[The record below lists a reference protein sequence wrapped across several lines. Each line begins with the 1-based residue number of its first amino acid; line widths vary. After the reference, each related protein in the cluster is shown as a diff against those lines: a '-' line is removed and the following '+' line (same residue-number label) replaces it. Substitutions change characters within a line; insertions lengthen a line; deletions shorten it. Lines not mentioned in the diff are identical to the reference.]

1 MMSWWAKSP
10 LRSDPGVRVT
20 LLGIVVNIALSAV
33 KLVVGVFTGSLALIA
48 DGIHST
54 SDMATDLAVL
64 GGIHLSAR
72 PADSGHPYGHGRYET
87 LAGGIVAGALI
98 LVGLY
103 IAWDAGSALYRH
115 VDTYPGVAVV
125 VTAIASILAKEWL
138 YRRTIRIGREV
149 GSAALTA
156 NAWHHRSDALS
167 SVAVLL
173 GGIGGLLGW
182 GHADQIAGIVV
193 GGMVLLAG
201 GRTVRDVLH
210 ELVEGALSDREIAAI
225 RTAVSTVLQ
234 VNSWHQLRTRRVGR
248 ETFIELHV
256 LVDPDLSLLQGHQI
270 SMQVEEAVRSAL
282 ARPVNVMVHIEP
294 DTPELASHNQ
304 S

>member
-1 MMSWWAKSP
+1 MSWWARSS

-33 KLVVGVFTGSLALIA
+33 KLLVGLFTGSLALVA
-48 DGIHST
+48 DGIHSS

-64 GGIHLSAR
+64 GGIHLSSR

-87 LAGGIVAGALI
+87 LAGGIVAGVLI

-103 IAWDAGSALYRH
+103 IAWDAGFALYRH
-115 VDTYPGVAVV
+115 VETYPGIPVV

-173 GGIGGLLGW
+173 GGIAGLLGW
-182 GHADQIAGIVV
+182 GHADQVAGIIV
-193 GGMVLLAG
+193 GGMILLAG

-210 ELVEGALSDREIAAI
+210 ELVEGALSDQEIAAI
-225 RTAVSTVLQ
+225 QAAVSAVPR
-234 VNSWHQLRTRRVGR
+234 VKDWHQLRTRRVGR

-256 LVDPDLSLLQGHQI
+256 LVDPGLSLLQGHRI
-270 SMQVEEAVRSAL
+270 SMQVEDAVRTAS

-294 DTPELASHNQ
+294 DTPDLASHNE